1 MDCYIGLGSNL
12 GESANTL
19 AGALEALAKNTKI
32 TLIRT
37 SSFYGSTAVG
47 VTEQPDFINAV
58 AHINTSLAPL
68 ELLDTLQ
75 SIENDFHRQR
85 TLRWGPRTL
94 DLDLLLYGNQ
104 QIDLPRL
111 TVPHPRMHERSF
123 VIFPLAEI
131 APLLVFPNGLELSYY
146 QSNIT
151 NDCWILKEHHHEQT
165 K

>member
-146 QSNIT
+146 QSNII
-151 NDCWILKEHHHEQT
+151 NDCWILKEQHHEQT